1 MPKVSNSNYFDP
13 DVFGRGAYLLETE
26 LRYSLLSHPGKLR
39 LIGWVNS
46 AYSGSYAETL
56 ANPALDL
63 DISQT
68 RQGRIKYGAV
78 ANFEQSLSD
87 EFGVFSRLS
96 WNNGKTEISP
106 SLISMR
112 ALHSAAS

>member
-13 DVFGRGAYLLETE
+13 DIFGRGEYLLETE

-63 DISQT
+63 DM
-68 RQGRIKYGAV
+68 
-78 ANFEQSLSD
+78 
-87 EFGVFSRLS
+87 SRNS
-96 WNNGKTEISP
+96 SRSGSNMAP
-106 SLISMR
+106 SLISSSHFPMS
-112 ALHSAAS
+112 LVSSPV